1 MQKAS
6 KLTNDFAKTK
16 NESMTC
22 KESKRNKDPRSIS
35 WQNLLQSSPSQHN
48 IVRKR
53 NPSCAQEQFVFFF
66 VFVSNVS
73 GVEFVSLLLV
83 YLIFDTFCFAFC
95 QWKQYKGHLFI
106 RVSKYVIPV
115 QFKPPSNKSTSRL
128 NLIYPF
134 VWHNKVVIPA
144 PLWSLCWK

>member
-1 MQKAS
+1 MTLLKQRTKAWPAKKENETRS
-6 KLTNDFAKTK
+6 QIHILTK
-16 NESMTC
+16 S
-22 KESKRNKDPRSIS
+22 
-35 WQNLLQSSPSQHN
+35 LQSSPSQHN